1 MQANFQSW
9 VQETNLKLKDLN
21 EGKSDSSK
29 IEKAVDLGNHLLS
42 LITSEATSSP
52 EDIIGEQFIDLPNA
66 ERFDSWFRNHP
77 DFAGPKSAFEL
88 LNGSEPKLQAK
99 LYWLKKRN
107 NSLMAGAV
115 HFTPNWEDAEWS
127 RNDNYKVGID
137 FFLSPDS
144 KSFHVALSSYGKLRV
159 LELSERLTNT
169 DIEVLEKWH
178 NLASTNNLE
187 VLHSTIWDS
196 FKLQSVNAKF
206 YNGVADA
213 FTELHDHLVK
223 VGKPDEE
230 AKMFASRLLGRLIFI
245 WFIRKMNLVSGGI
258 SYFDPSGQDQ
268 GLYYREK
275 LERLFFR
282 TLNSPVEDRTVEVDG
297 TVDIETPYLNGGL
310 FSPRSDDWLG
320 QDLSFPGEF
329 FTRLYEHFGNFNF
342 TTDESTPDYEQVA
355 IDPEMLGRVFESLLA
370 SQVEETGDQ
379 ARKAKGTFYTPREI
393 VSSMCLEALRTYLVD
408 GLVESNVRAK
418 ESINVLLDTSDQDW
432 VISGTN
438 SLRDLPKD
446 LRPKI
451 ESLLSDLKIVDPACG
466 SGAYPLGMLQL
477 LTKTWLRINPSKSKY
492 ELKFQILK
500 NNIYGV
506 DIEPMAIEISRL
518 RAWLSLIVDEK
529 GNDKVEPL
537 PNLDFKFVSANS
549 LMPLAEPSQI
559 SFFDNDELEGKLQNI
574 RITYFQTS
582 DLGKKISLKSNY
594 AKLIEKASQ
603 DLVESKRTA
612 QIRTFDPFDSE
623 GVAEFFDSKQMFG
636 IERFDVVIGNPP
648 YVRQEKI
655 SYKKNLQNYRIYDA
669 TADLCTYFFELA
681 TGILKPNGIY
691 SYIVTNKFTRAL
703 YGEKLRNYLST
714 ETRIN
719 YIVDHGAVQ
728 HFTAAVNT
736 LIIQGQKR
744 EPHIEDGFVVN
755 TGTNE
760 NRLEKQSSLAG
771 SVWNFMGQE
780 SAVLFTALESNCS
793 TLEKQI
799 TGMYLGIKSG
809 AVQTFVI
816 NRQQQEELIAGD
828 PNLNSII
835 FPVLAGK
842 DLKKITHT
850 EPSKFMLVTK
860 NGIDV
865 RKNFPTLAAYFE
877 AQNAVSN
884 GSLATRGDKGSHWM
898 NLRDC
903 SYYEK
908 MEGAKIAW
916 SDIAKTNQFAL
927 VGKNIYVTNTAYIL
941 VPKSKDEGNVLAIL
955 LNSSLTRAYMRNFGN
970 ALGGDG
976 IRWQPHALSKLPTPS
991 LDSLKPLDFQEAS
1004 DLVKEAL
1011 ETGISDALM
1020 NRLESFT
1027 QKIYELTDEQY
1038 AEIKNLA

>member
-1 MQANFQSW
+1 
-9 VQETNLKLKDLN
+9 LKELN
-21 EGKSDSSK
+21 DAKSDSSK
-29 IEKAVDLGNHLLS
+29 IEQAVELGNHLLS
-42 LITSEATSSP
+42 LITGEATTKP
-52 EDIIGEQFIDLPNA
+52 EDIIGEQFIELPNA

-88 LNGSEPKLQAK
+88 LNGSEPQLQAK
-99 LYWLKKRN
+99 LYWLKKRS

-115 HFTPNWEDAEWS
+115 HFTPNWEDAEWT

-144 KSFHVALSSYGKLRV
+144 KSFHVALSNFGKLRV
-159 LELSERLTNT
+159 LELGDKLTNT

-178 NLASTNNLE
+178 NLPSTRNLE
-187 VLHSTIWDS
+187 LLHSTIWDS

-213 FTELHDHLVK
+213 FTELHDHLVRQ
-223 VGKPDEE
+223 GKPDEE

-245 WFIRKMNLVSGGI
+245 WFIRKMNLVTGEI

-268 GLYYREK
+268 GVYYRKK

-282 TLNSPVEDRTVEVDG
+282 TLNLPVQDRKVEEDG
-297 TVDIETPYLNGGL
+297 TVDIQTPYLNGGL
-310 FSPRSDDWLG
+310 FSPRNDDWLG
-320 QDLSFPGEF
+320 QEFSFPGEF

-370 SQVEETGDQ
+370 SQLEETGDQ

-393 VSSMCLEALRTYLVD
+393 VASMCLEALRTFLVD
-408 GLVESNVRAK
+408 GLSEFSSRGK
-418 ESINVLLDTSDQDW
+418 EAINILLDTSDQDW

-438 SLRDLPKD
+438 RLRDLPKD
-446 LRPKI
+446 IRPRI

-477 LTKTWLRINPSKSKY
+477 LTKTWLRISPSKSKY
-492 ELKFQILK
+492 ELKFEILK
-500 NNIYGV
+500 NNIYGI

-529 GNDKVEPL
+529 GNEIVEPL

-549 LMPLAEPSQI
+549 LMPLAEASQI
-559 SFFDNDELEGKLQNI
+559 SFFDNDELEGKLQKI

-582 DLGKKISLKSNY
+582 DLEKKQSLKSNY
-594 AKLIEKASQ
+594 AKLIEKAAQ

-636 IERFDVVIGNPP
+636 FEGFDVVIGNPP

-655 SYKKNLQNYRIYDA
+655 GYKKNLQNYRIYDA

-681 TGILKPNGIY
+681 TRLLKPNGLY

-728 HFTAAVNT
+728 HFTASVNT

-744 EPHIEDGFVVN
+744 RPDVEDVFTIN
-755 TGTNE
+755 TGPNE
-760 NRLEKQSSLAG
+760 NFLQSQSSLAG
-771 SVWNFMGQE
+771 SVWNFMGKE
-780 SAVLFTALESNCS
+780 SAALFGALENNFS

-809 AVQTFVI
+809 AVETFVI
-816 NRQQQEELIAGD
+816 THEQKEKLLSGD
-828 PNLNSII
+828 PSLGSII

-842 DLKKITHT
+842 NLKKITHS
-850 EPSKFMLVTK
+850 ESNKFMLVTK
-860 NGIDV
+860 NGIDI
-865 RKNFPTLAAYFE
+865 RKKFPTLAEYFE
-877 AQNAVSN
+877 SQNLLSN
-884 GSLATRGDKGSHWM
+884 GSLAARGDKGSHWM

-903 SYYEK
+903 SYYDK

-916 SDIAKTNQFAL
+916 SDIAKSNQFAL
-927 VGKNIYVTNTAYIL
+927 VEENIYVTNTAYIL
-941 VPKSKDEGNVLAIL
+941 VPKSNGDVNVLAIL
-955 LNSSLTRAYMRNFGN
+955 LNSSLTRAYMRNYGN

-976 IRWQPHALSKLPTPS
+976 IRWQPHALSKLPTPN
-991 LDSLKPLDFQEAS
+991 LDSLNQRALQEAS
-1004 DLVKEAL
+1004 ELVTEVL
-1011 ETGISDALM
+1011 ETGISDSLL
-1020 NRLESFT
+1020 NRLEVYT
-1027 QKIYELTDEQY
+1027 QKLYNLTDEQY
-1038 AEIKNLA
+1038 SEIKNLAQ